1 MYNNKLMHKNPII
14 IPMKNLV
21 MFPVFIFKITFALI
35 STSEVIKSIVIRVK
49 STFNLLNNANIVDVE
64 TPR

>member
-1 MYNNKLMHKNPII
+1 
-14 IPMKNLV
+14 

-35 STSEVIKSIVIRVK
+35 SIKEVIKSIVIRVK